1 MTEFEQNPDRTH
13 PEPAAMTDLDGPVM
27 AAETV
32 AARISTSEQPMGAP
46 GRPFNRRS
54 PFFIGMTAAAGVAV
68 TYAAV
73 QALLGAQS
81 VLVLSGLAL
90 FLAVGLEPAVAFLTR
105 RGMRRPAAV
114 AVVLLT
120 IVAALAGFLLAAVP
134 ALIDQGSTLIHN
146 IPVYAQQLH
155 DHHSWLGRVNDQ
167 YHLQTKLSALL
178 NSSSSTVVT
187 GVLGVGAVVFGAIT
201 NTLIVLVLTVY
212 FLADLP
218 RIRALLHRLIP
229 DTRRPRAILIGD
241 DIATKVGGCVL
252 GNLLISAVAGA
263 LTLGWLLAFSV
274 PYAFLL
280 SILVAL
286 LDLVPVIGST
296 VAGAIV
302 ALVTLTISV
311 PLCLATIAFFI
322 VYRLAEDYL
331 LVPRVIG
338 RAVEVPALVTIVA
351 VLIGGALLGVV
362 GALVAIPATAALQ
375 LLIREITVPRL
386 DEH

>member
-1 MTEFEQNPDRTH
+1 MTEFEQHPDRAH
-13 PEPAAMTDLDGPVM
+13 AEPEATTDLEGPVI

-32 AARISTSEQPMGAP
+32 AAQISTSEQPMGAP
-46 GRPFNRRS
+46 GRPFDRRS

-68 TYAAV
+68 TYGAV
-73 QALLGAQS
+73 RALLGAES
-81 VLVLSGLAL
+81 VLILIGLAL
-90 FLAVGLEPAVAFLTR
+90 FLAVGLEPAVSLLTR
-105 RGMRRPAAV
+105 RGMRRAV
-114 AVVLLT
+114 AVTVVLLA

-134 ALIDQGSTLIHN
+134 ALIDQGSTLIDN

-155 DHHSWLGRVNDQ
+155 DHHSWLGRINDQ

-178 NSSSSTVVT
+178 NSSSTTVVT
-187 GVLGVGAVVFGAIT
+187 GVLGVGAVVFGVLT

-218 RIRALLHRLIP
+218 RIRALLYRLIP

-241 DIATKVGGCVL
+241 DIATKVGGYVL
-252 GNLLISAVAGA
+252 GNLIISAVAGA
-263 LTLGWLLAFSV
+263 LTLVWLLAFSV

-302 ALVTLTISV
+302 ALVTLTISL
-311 PLCLATIAFFI
+311 PLCLGTIAFFI

-351 VLIGGALLGVV
+351 VLIGGALLGIV
-362 GALVAIPATAALQ
+362 GALVAIPAAAAVL
-375 LLIREITVPRL
+375 LLIREITIPRL
-386 DEH
+386 DEN

>member
-1 MTEFEQNPDRTH
+1 
-13 PEPAAMTDLDGPVM
+13 
-27 AAETV
+27 
-32 AARISTSEQPMGAP
+32 
-46 GRPFNRRS
+46 
-54 PFFIGMTAAAGVAV
+54 MTAAAGVAV

-81 VLVLSGLAL
+81 VLVLIGLAL

-105 RGMRRPAAV
+105 RGMRRRAAV
-114 AVVLLT
+114 TVVLAT

-134 ALIDQGSTLIHN
+134 ALIEQGSTLIHN
-146 IPVYAQQLH
+146 IPVYAEQLH
-155 DHHSWLGRVNDQ
+155 DHHSWLGRINDQ

-218 RIRALLHRLIP
+218 RIRALLYRLIP

-241 DIATKVGGCVL
+241 DIATKVGGYVL

-311 PLCLATIAFFI
+311 SLCVATIAFFI

-362 GALVAIPATAALQ
+362 GALVAIPAAAALQ
-375 LLIREITVPRL
+375 LLIREITIPRL

>member
-1 MTEFEQNPDRTH
+1 MTEFEQHPDRAH
-13 PEPAAMTDLDGPVM
+13 AEPEAMTDLEGPVI

-32 AARISTSEQPMGAP
+32 AAQISTSEQPMGAP
-46 GRPFNRRS
+46 GRPFDRRS

-68 TYAAV
+68 TYGAV
-73 QALLGAQS
+73 RALLGAES
-81 VLVLSGLAL
+81 VLILIGLAL
-90 FLAVGLEPAVAFLTR
+90 FLAVGLEPAVSLLTR
-105 RGMRRPAAV
+105 RGMRRAV
-114 AVVLLT
+114 AVTVVLLA

-134 ALIDQGSTLIHN
+134 ALIDQGSTLIDN

-155 DHHSWLGRVNDQ
+155 DHHSWLGRINDQ

-178 NSSSSTVVT
+178 NSSSTTVVT
-187 GVLGVGAVVFGAIT
+187 GVLGVGAVVFGVLT

-218 RIRALLHRLIP
+218 RIRALLYRLIP

-241 DIATKVGGCVL
+241 DIATKVGGYVL
-252 GNLLISAVAGA
+252 GNLIISAVAGA
-263 LTLGWLLAFSV
+263 LTLVWLLAFSV

-302 ALVTLTISV
+302 ALVTLTISL
-311 PLCLATIAFFI
+311 PLCLGTIAFFI

-351 VLIGGALLGVV
+351 VLIGGALLGIV
-362 GALVAIPATAALQ
+362 GALVAIPAAAAVL
-375 LLIREITVPRL
+375 LLIREITIPRL
-386 DEH
+386 DEN